1 MPIGDENNPGPWW
14 PFVDRAPTTK
24 ARRAS
29 ARASRDRGA
38 EFEADVLR
46 GFRPAWVYLQRTSPP
61 WKYVREGKA
70 LKVVVEEN
78 GVPDFHGGV
87 HGRAVVFD
95 AKATG
100 EARWKLSHM
109 TKEQAEHLDGA
120 MGRQVIAG
128 VLLRF
133 DSTQAVYW
141 LPWPML
147 GPVWWAWW
155 LGTAERG
162 EASLTEADAGR
173 LGVKVVGLRWW
184 EVVR

>member
-1 MPIGDENNPGPWW
+1 MPLGDENNTGPW
-14 PFVDRAPTTK
+14 PFLDRAPPTK
-24 ARRAS
+24 ARRA
-29 ARASRDRGA
+29 AGKKAQDRGKV
-38 EFEADVLR
+38 FER
-46 GFRPAWVYLQRTSPP
+46 EIRKGHRPAFVYLQPTPPP
-61 WKYVREGKA
+61 WHYVREGKA
-70 LKVVVEEN
+70 LKAVVEEV

-100 EARWKLSHM
+100 EARWSLKHL
-109 TKEQAEHLDGA
+109 TKEQAEHLDAA

-147 GPVWWAWW
+147 GPVWWAWHG
-155 LGTAERG
+155 GTSGRG
-162 EASLTEADAGR
+162 DASLTEAGAGW

-184 EVVR
+184 EGVR